1 MTARGRRKNCG
12 TIVSRLLGVLFVML
26 AAGFILLAIWLAKFS
41 KTEQTRADEP
51 SKIEQKRVVEP
62 LKTEQVLYDVNLATL
77 AAERDF
83 PGFLQSGSQLASPA
97 EPNSRSAIEDV
108 AESEYFYIEEYGPLV
123 GGSGLDIETTYLDK
137 KGLLQKSVEHDGE
150 ILALTEYRVQ
160 TEVFFRELAGTI
172 HEMPK
177 EVKFRG
183 QEPSEAISEYYPPHV
198 IIYAN
203 LNKFGRYVW
212 AGKKDSV
219 PDSIQ
224 GILEVLKKIKE
235 EPEKS
240 SQITPGPY
248 IRGCLL
254 DERTA
259 EEFRKANLFKI
270 LTEADFTKNPYI
282 KKAVENPFYLI
293 HIEDSDNPFATF
305 RKEFTPGR
313 DDIELLFRGD
323 AFQIRS
329 LILQKQQKSK
339 NKQ

>member
-1 MTARGRRKNCG
+1 
-12 TIVSRLLGVLFVML
+12 LVL
-26 AAGFILLAIWLAKFS
+26 WS
-41 KTEQTRADEP
+41 SSE
-51 SKIEQKRVVEP
+51 
-62 LKTEQVLYDVNLATL
+62 VNL
-77 AAERDF
+77 
-83 PGFLQSGSQLASPA
+83 PA
-97 EPNSRSAIEDV
+97 EPNSREDV

-123 GGSGLDIETTYLDK
+123 GGRGLDIETTYLDK
-137 KGLLQKSVEHDGE
+137 KGLLQKSVEHSGE

-160 TEVFFRELAGTI
+160 TDVFFRELASTI
-172 HEMPK
+172 HEMPR
-177 EVKFRG
+177 EVKLRG
-183 QEPSEAISEYYPPHV
+183 EEPSEAISEYYPPHV

-203 LNKFGRYVW
+203 LNTFGRYIW

-219 PDSIQ
+219 PASIQ
-224 GILEVLKKIKE
+224 AILEVLRKIKE
-235 EPEKS
+235 EPGKS

-259 EEFRKANLFKI
+259 EQYRKDNLFKV
-270 LTEADFTKNPYI
+270 LTEADLTKNPYI

-313 DDIELLFRGD
+313 DEIELLFRGE

-329 LILQKQQKSK
+329 LMLQEQQKSK
-339 NKQ
+339 KINSENVKR

>member
-1 MTARGRRKNCG
+1 MTACGQRKNCG
-12 TIVSRLLGVLFVML
+12 TIVSRLLGMLFVVL
-26 AAGFILLAIWLAKFS
+26 AAGLILLAIWLAKFS
-41 KTEQTRADEP
+41 KTEQTQADEP
-51 SKIEQKRVVEP
+51 SKMPI
-62 LKTEQVLYDVNLATL
+62 LALWLSSDVNDSL
-77 AAERDF
+77 
-83 PGFLQSGSQLASPA
+83 PA

-123 GGSGLDIETTYLDK
+123 GGRGLDIETTYLDK

-224 GILEVLKKIKE
+224 GILEVLREIKE

-240 SQITPGPY
+240 LQITPGPY

-259 EEFRKANLFKI
+259 EEFRKANLFKV
-270 LTEADFTKNPYI
+270 LTETDFTKSPYI

-313 DDIELLFRGD
+313 DDIELLFRGE

-329 LILQKQQKSK
+329 LILQKQQKTK

>member
-1 MTARGRRKNCG
+1 MTARGQRKNCG
-12 TIVSRLLGVLFVML
+12 TIVSRLLGVLFVVL
-26 AAGFILLAIWLAKFS
+26 AAGLILLAIWLAKFS

-51 SKIEQKRVVEP
+51 SKMPI
-62 LKTEQVLYDVNLATL
+62 LALCLSSDVNDSL
-77 AAERDF
+77 
-83 PGFLQSGSQLASPA
+83 PA

-123 GGSGLDIETTYLDK
+123 GGRGLDIETTYLDK

-224 GILEVLKKIKE
+224 GILEVLREIKE

-240 SQITPGPY
+240 LQITPGPY

-259 EEFRKANLFKI
+259 EEFRKANLFKV
-270 LTEADFTKNPYI
+270 LTETDFTKSPYI

-313 DDIELLFRGD
+313 DAIELLFRGD

-329 LILQKQQKSK
+329 LILQKQQKTTK
-339 NKQ
+339 NEK